1 MYFHLIAGSKIM
13 LVGGTVNDADDNV
26 IEIIDVEDP
35 SYSCPNALTF
45 NPLSDLDSAGGGI
58 VRYGQN
64 DVPFICGGFIPGS
77 GTRSECWQLLSR

>member
-1 MYFHLIAGSKIM
+1 M
-13 LVGGTVNDADDNV
+13 LVGGDVTDVDDNV

-45 NPLSDLDSAGGGI
+45 NPLSSLNHAGGGM

-64 DVPFICGGFIPGS
+64 DVPFICGGITPGT
-77 GTRSECWQLLSR
+77 GVRSQCWQLLSR

>member
-1 MYFHLIAGSKIM
+1 M
-13 LVGGTVNDADDNV
+13 LVSGFVDGADNNV

-45 NPLSDLDSAGGGI
+45 NPLSSLKYAGGGM

-64 DVPFICGGFIPGS
+64 DIPFICGGNIG
-77 GTRSECWQLLSR
+77 GLYKSECWQLLSR